1 MWMPDYSGETTV
13 TMLWTTSFQNMD
25 PIRVVSALLQIFEI
39 VLITFLPD
47 TVKVE
52 DTMKPSY
59 S

>member
-1 MWMPDYSGETTV
+1 
-13 TMLWTTSFQNMD
+13 
-25 PIRVVSALLQIFEI
+25 LLQIFEI

-59 S
+59 SWTTVPNLDPIHVVGITTSNLLEM